1 MIILFKSLQSI
12 FSLIFIF
19 PAGFALSIMQAAG
32 WLTQAIIN
40 KTRIKK
46 MVAENIRLVLPK
58 VDAEATAAKLI
69 NNTSY
74 AIFEI
79 LCAPFFKRKH
89 FDSIVRWKGLE
100 YLDQARKENKGVI
113 ILTMHAGNYE
123 IIPPALSN
131 HGYRVNSV
139 LRATDNQIFDI
150 INRSRA
156 TGGARLINVEE
167 ENMFKIALALLSQNE
182 LVGLL
187 ADTGALESRHIMHK
201 FLGYDLPMASGWL
214 TLAQRAGCAV
224 IPILTKKEGE
234 MNLITLY
241 EPLKIEKATREEM
254 VDKLVN
260 IFEDF
265 IKESPEQW
273 LMFFNSYETKRML
286 NKQT

>member
-1 MIILFKSLQSI
+1 MIIFFKSLQWI
-12 FSLIFIF
+12 FGIIFIF
-19 PAGFALSIMQAAG
+19 PVSLALSVMQAAG
-32 WLTQAIIN
+32 WLTQAIAN

-46 MVAENIRLVLPK
+46 ITADNIRLVLPE
-58 VDAEATAAKLI
+58 VNAEAAANKLI

-79 LCAPFFKRKH
+79 LCAPFFKSRH
-89 FDSIVRWKGLE
+89 FDAITKWKGLE
-100 YLDQARKENKGVI
+100 NLDKARRENKGVI
-113 ILTMHAGNYE
+113 LVTMHAGNYE
-123 IIPPALSN
+123 LMPPALSN
-131 HGYRVNSV
+131 RGYLVNSV
-139 LRATDNQIFDI
+139 LRATDNQIFEI

-156 TGGARLINVEE
+156 TGGARLINVED
-167 ENMFKIALALLSQNE
+167 ENMFKIALELLAKNE

-201 FLGYDLPMASGWL
+201 FLGYDLPIASGWL

-224 IPILTKKEGE
+224 IPILAKKEGK

-241 EPLKIEKATREEM
+241 EPLKIEKATRDAT
-254 VDKLVN
+254 VDKLVK

-265 IKESPEQW
+265 IKENPEQW

-286 NKQT
+286 NK